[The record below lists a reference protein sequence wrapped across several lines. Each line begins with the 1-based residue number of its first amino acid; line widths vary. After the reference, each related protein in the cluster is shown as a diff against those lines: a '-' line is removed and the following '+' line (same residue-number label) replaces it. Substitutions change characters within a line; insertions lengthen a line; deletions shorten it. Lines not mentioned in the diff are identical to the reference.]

1 MAIQSE
7 EGQTPMKRE
16 GYIVLASEMLKKTG
30 QKEIVV
36 RYWDEK
42 EKKWIVVSMS
52 ETDARRSALR
62 I

>member
-1 MAIQSE
+1 
-7 EGQTPMKRE
+7 MKRE
-16 GYIVLASEMLKKTG
+16 GFIVLASEMLKRSG